1 MKILLINP
9 PPVEGVNVIREG
21 RCMQRTEAWTTV
33 WSPVSLATIAAVLRN
48 EGFEMRLHDGS
59 VAQVS
64 REDVTSDINE
74 WGPDIVV
81 VNTATTAI
89 EQDLAFAD
97 LIGDTI
103 PGVRI
108 MLMGVHPSVF
118 PEECFEMSRAPE
130 MIIRGEPEYTI
141 RDAAVAVR
149 EGASFS
155 DILGLSYRAENGVV
169 QHNDSRPFI
178 SDLDELPFPAWDLVN
193 TDLYR
198 MPFSGE
204 RYLLVSSARG
214 CPYACTFCASKVYY
228 GAKVRKRSPSRI
240 VDEMSWIKESFGIRD
255 FLFWAESFSNS
266 QEYAIAT
273 AQEMIDRNLD
283 FRWVCNSRVDTASPK
298 FLMKIKEAGCWMIG
312 FGIES
317 GTQEVLD
324 SAKKNTTI
332 SDAVRAVRMAHEVGL
347 EVTGHCILG
356 LPGETEESLQRT
368 IDFTKF
374 LKLDYAQFYCAVPFP
389 GSELYRQCLENDWLD
404 ETDWKYF
411 EQNTSIISTPS
422 LSADQV
428 MAARDR
434 AYKSFYRQPYVVRK
448 TLGKIRSAKDVG
460 VLVRMMKDFLNWV

>member
-1 MKILLINP
+1 
-9 PPVEGVNVIREG
+9 
-21 RCMQRTEAWTTV
+21 
-33 WSPVSLATIAAVLRN
+33 
-48 EGFEMRLHDGS
+48 
-59 VAQVS
+59 
-64 REDVTSDINE
+64 
-74 WGPDIVV
+74 
-81 VNTATTAI
+81 
-89 EQDLAFAD
+89 
-97 LIGDTI
+97 
-103 PGVRI
+103 
-108 MLMGVHPSVF
+108 
-118 PEECFEMSRAPE
+118 
-130 MIIRGEPEYTI
+130 
-141 RDAAVAVR
+141 
-149 EGASFS
+149 
-155 DILGLSYRAENGVV
+155 LGLSYRDENGVV
-169 QHNDSRPFI
+169 KHNDPRPFI

-204 RYLLVSSARG
+204 RYLLVASARG

-255 FLFWAESFSNS
+255 FLFWTESFTNS
-266 QEYAIAT
+266 QEYAIGT
-273 AQEMIDRNLD
+273 AQEMIDRKMD
-283 FRWVCNSRVDTASPK
+283 FRWVCNSRVDTVSPK
-298 FLMKIKEAGCWMIG
+298 FLRTIKEAGCWMIG

-347 EVTGHCILG
+347 EVTGHCIMG

-389 GSELYRQCLENDWLD
+389 GSELYKQCLENDWLD
-404 ETDWKYF
+404 ETDWRYF

-434 AYKSFYRQPYVVRK
+434 AYTIFYRQPHVVMK
-448 TLGKIRSAKDVG
+448 TLGKIRSPKDVG